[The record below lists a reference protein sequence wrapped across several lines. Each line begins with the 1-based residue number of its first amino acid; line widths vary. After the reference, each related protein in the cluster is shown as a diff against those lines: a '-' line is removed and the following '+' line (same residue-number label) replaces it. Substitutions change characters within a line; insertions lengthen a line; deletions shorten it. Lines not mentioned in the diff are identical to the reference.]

1 VYDRRN
7 KLLTGSQAEVASV
20 VAEVSALS
28 VEMSAAIEQKKAEFT
43 EDEWLDMMRRLALQV
58 TDTLWVEH
66 LEVMASTRSSVN
78 LRAYGQRDP
87 LIEYRREGL
96 RLFKE
101 MQEVTL
107 HRIAEIIPRLQN
119 EVLRKEEE
127 ELMRARKAAQAASE
141 DQTGARRETNTPRVA
156 EQSVGRN
163 ELVTITNGTNT
174 QTLKYKRA
182 QALIESGE
190 WRMM

>member
-1 VYDRRN
+1 
-7 KLLTGSQAEVASV
+7 
-20 VAEVSALS
+20 
-28 VEMSAAIEQKKAEFT
+28 
-43 EDEWLDMMRRLALQV
+43 
-58 TDTLWVEH
+58 
-66 LEVMASTRSSVN
+66 
-78 LRAYGQRDP
+78 
-87 LIEYRREGL
+87 
-96 RLFKE
+96 